1 MGLGLKTFGL
11 LLWTVA
17 LSVVGI
23 TLFTKG
29 FLLNRLE
36 VPIKSSCE
44 ESPIEGGGAGEEGGE
59 TQKKGCWTNRQ
70 FKKAIILIVDALR
83 YDFAT
88 FNASLT
94 PEDALPFQNKL
105 PVLHELLTA
114 RPENSALF
122 KFLADPPT
130 TTMQR
135 LKGLTT
141 GSLPTFI
148 DVSSNFASSEVMED
162 NVIQQLAQHDRKVVF
177 MGDDTWTGLYP
188 KQFHKV
194 YAFPSFNVKDLH
206 TVDNGVL
213 EHLVP
218 EMEKE
223 EGEWDVLIGHFLGVD
238 HVGHRFGPYHP
249 TMGEKLTQM
258 DGVIRSVVSKLTDD
272 TMLFVMGDH
281 GMTRTGDHGGDSSDE
296 VGAALFIY
304 SPAKLLQGALQQQ
317 EGQAVSQIDFVPT
330 LSLLLGL
337 PIPFSNLGMVIP
349 ELFLT
354 FSTKNQTNNP
364 PGYTDW
370 AKNITG
376 VEALRINAYQIKKYL
391 DVYAR
396 LGEDLPKDVV
406 SKLQKQLAEVDNA
419 YQTAID
425 GETSIDDTFAALKR
439 AKEGYIKYISEV
451 KEMCRKVW
459 AKFDMV
465 SMVCGISVLCLACI
479 ASVCI
484 TMQSHDRRVVYNLE
498 KQLSGI
504 AVGVGLGF
512 ILGIVSEICTNGTL
526 TTSSLAPFML
536 PCLGSFIG
544 YTTSAWSNKS
554 SKQTYKVLELWR
566 TLKKQPVDWMVATML
581 VGWNACGLG
590 ANSFLINEDAITAF
604 LLQSLVWSLLLAAN
618 FNRQS
623 APSKE
628 QTQKR
633 ARAEKSFDIGRYIT
647 RPSLLLL
654 FVVVVF
660 SICVRLSMFF
670 RACREEQWWCETPH
684 FLKSLSTVE
693 GGHKN
698 ARYFFAAACM
708 ALIPVSL
715 RLFMS
720 KNGNMDSVTPTVLN
734 VKYALPVAAVCTSL
748 YWAMQA
754 LPQRVLDN
762 LPAWEQVILPRVVY
776 VIIFSSFV
784 SIVWKPL
791 CLLLQIDRNY
801 YGPDRTFQNG
811 GRDRQ
816 LSKLY
821 NQVKSRGT
829 LPPKNGSGT
838 SAKDEWDADTKRIP
852 AVYGLATVYSA
863 ASLVMTVTCSQ
874 LVALLL
880 GDGLAPAVLLLL
892 VQMGLYLE
900 FHAAVKRTQARK
912 EGLSQEGSTTV
923 LSQVPWPVV
932 VGWGLMTSQYF
943 FYTGHQA
950 AIPTIRFESAFTGF
964 YGDFDNNLIPAMLI
978 GLNTFASQVLFTMSL
993 PLLLV
998 WPFCRGKWMDKKL
1011 AAGHPGNQE
1020 VLDELQKGEFVL
1032 HEHPVEYRL
1041 NSLRLYSMFLIFNI
1055 IKLGGTMVSA
1065 GHLRNHLM
1073 VWNIFAPRYVFEGVS
1088 FLVVCIAMLL
1098 SYLLLLRVDHTLAGW
1113 VGKLRDYCK
1122 TQ

>member
-44 ESPIEGGGAGEEGGE
+44 ESPIEGGGAGKEDGE
-59 TQKKGCWTNRQ
+59 AQKKGCWTNRH

-83 YDFAT
+83 YDFT
-88 FNASLT
+88 TYNASLG

-105 PVLHELLTA
+105 PVLHELLTT
-114 RPENSALF
+114 RPQSSALF

-162 NVIQQLAQHDRKVVF
+162 NVVQQLAGLDRKVVF

-194 YAFPSFNVKDLH
+194 FPFPSFNVKDLH
-206 TVDNGVL
+206 TVDNGVI

-218 EMEKE
+218 EMEEE

-272 TMLFVMGDH
+272 TVLFVMGDH
-281 GMTRTGDHGGDSSDE
+281 GMTRTGDHGGDSTDE

-304 SPAKLLQGALQQQ
+304 SPAKLLQGELQQQ

-330 LSLLLGL
+330 VSLLLGL

-349 ELFLT
+349 ELFLA
-354 FSTKNQTNNP
+354 FSTNKLTNNP
-364 PGYTDW
+364 AGHTDW
-370 AKNITG
+370 ARNITG
-376 VEALRINAYQIKKYL
+376 VEALRINAFQIKKYL
-391 DVYAR
+391 DEYAR

-406 SKLQKQLAEVDNA
+406 NKLQKQLEEVDNVYRTVMNGKVSTNNA
-419 YQTAID
+419 
-425 GETSIDDTFAALKR
+425 FAALKR

-504 AVGVGLGF
+504 AVGIGLGF
-512 ILGIVSEICTNGTL
+512 ILGIVSEICTNGTI

-544 YTTSAWSNKS
+544 YTTSAWSSKS
-554 SKQTYKVLELWR
+554 SKQTYKLPELWR
-566 TLKKQPVDWMVATML
+566 TLKKQPVDWIVATML
-581 VGWNACGLG
+581 VVWNACGLG

-623 APSKE
+623 VPSKE

-660 SICVRLSMFF
+660 SFCVRLSMFF

-684 FLKSLSTVE
+684 FLKSLSTVK

-708 ALIPVSL
+708 ALIP
-715 RLFMS
+715 
-720 KNGNMDSVTPTVLN
+720 
-734 VKYALPVAAVCTSL
+734 YALPVAAVCTSL

-791 CLLLQIDRNY
+791 CLLLQIDRSY
-801 YGPDRTFQNG
+801 YGPDRTLQNG

-821 NQVKSRGT
+821 NQVKGRGGT
-829 LPPKNGSGT
+829 LPPKNGNP
-838 SAKDEWDADTKRIP
+838 AKEDWDVDNKRIP

-863 ASLVMTVTCSQ
+863 ASLVVTVTCSQ

-892 VQMGLYLE
+892 TQMGLFLE
-900 FHAAVKRTQARK
+900 FHAA
-912 EGLSQEGSTTV
+912 GLPLQSLQY
-923 LSQVPWPVV
+923 LSNHLDVPWPVV
-932 VGWGLMTSQYF
+932 VGWGLMTSQFF

-964 YGDFDNNLIPAMLI
+964 YGDFDNNLVPAVLI
-978 GLNTFASQVLFTMSL
+978 GLNTFASQVLFTASL

-998 WPFCRGKWMDKKL
+998 WPFCRGKWMDRKL
-1011 AAGHPGNQE
+1011 AAGHHGNQE

-1041 NSLRLYSMFLIFNI
+1041 NSLRLYSMFFIFNI
-1055 IKLGGTMVSA
+1055 IKLGGTMVTA
-1065 GHLRNHLM
+1065 GYLRNHLM

-1088 FLVVCIAMLL
+1088 FLVVCITMLL
-1098 SYLLLLRVDHTLAGW
+1098 SYLLLMRVDDTLAGW

>member
-36 VPIKSSCE
+36 VPVKSSCE
-44 ESPIEGGGAGEEGGE
+44 ESPIEGGGAGEEEGE
-59 TQKKGCWTNRQ
+59 TQKKGCWANRH

-88 FNASLT
+88 YNTSLA
-94 PEDALPFQNKL
+94 PGVALPFQNKL
-105 PVLHELLTA
+105 PVLHELLTS
-114 RPENSALF
+114 RPESAALF

-148 DVSSNFASSEVMED
+148 DVSSNFASSEVTED
-162 NVIQQLAQHDRKVVF
+162 NVIHQLAGGDRKVIF

-188 KQFHKV
+188 KHFHKV
-194 YAFPSFNVKDLH
+194 YPFPSFNVKDLH
-206 TVDNGVL
+206 TVDNGVM

-249 TMGEKLTQM
+249 AMGEKLTQM
-258 DGVIRSVVSKLTDD
+258 DGVIRSVVSKLTED
-272 TMLFVMGDH
+272 TVLFVMGDH
-281 GMTRTGDHGGDSSDE
+281 GMTRTGDHGGDSTDE
-296 VGAALFIY
+296 VGAALFMY
-304 SPAKLLQGALQQQ
+304 SPAKLLQGALHQQ
-317 EGQAVSQIDFVPT
+317 EDQAVSQIDFVPT

-349 ELFLT
+349 QLFLA
-354 FSTKNQTNNP
+354 FSTTKNQTN
-364 PGYTDW
+364 TDW
-370 AKNITG
+370 AQNITG
-376 VEALRINAYQIKKYL
+376 VEALRINAFQIKKYL
-391 DVYAR
+391 EVYAR

-406 SKLQKQLAEVDNA
+406 SKLQKQLTEIDNA
-419 YQTAID
+419 YQTAIN
-425 GETSIDDTFAALKR
+425 GEASIDDALAALKR

-451 KEMCRKVW
+451 KEMCRK
-459 AKFDMV
+459 
-465 SMVCGISVLCLACI
+465 
-479 ASVCI
+479 
-484 TMQSHDRRVVYNLE
+484 SHDRRVVYTGNLE
-498 KQLSGI
+498 AQLSGI

-512 ILGIVSEICTNGTL
+512 IFGIVSEICLTGTI

-544 YTTSAWSNKS
+544 YMSPAWSNKS
-554 SKQTYKVLELWR
+554 SKQTSKVLELWR
-566 TLKKQPVDWMVATML
+566 TLRKQPIDWIVATSL

-590 ANSFLINEDAITAF
+590 ANSFLINEDTITAF
-604 LLQSLVWSLLLAAN
+604 LLQSLVWSLLVAAN

-623 APSKE
+623 VPSKE

-633 ARAEKSFDIGRYIT
+633 ARVEKSFDIGRYIT

-660 SICVRLSMFF
+660 SVCVRLSMFF

-684 FLKSLSTVE
+684 FLKSLSTIE

-720 KNGNMDSVTPTVLN
+720 KSGNMDSVTPTVLN

-784 SIVWKPL
+784 SLVWKPL

-801 YGPDRTFQNG
+801 YGPDRTLQNG
-811 GRDRQ
+811 GRDSRH

-821 NQVKSRGT
+821 NQVKGRGTT
-829 LPPKNGSGT
+829 LPPRNGNP
-838 SAKDEWDADTKRIP
+838 AKEEWDGGDATKRIP

-863 ASLVMTVTCSQ
+863 ASLVTTVTCSQ
-874 LVALLL
+874 LLALLL

-912 EGLSQEGSTTV
+912 EGLSQPGSTTV

-964 YGDFDNNLIPAMLI
+964 YGDFDNNLVPAVLI
-978 GLNTFASQVLFTMSL
+978 GLNTFASQVLFTVSL

-1011 AAGHPGNQE
+1011 AASHHGNQE

-1041 NSLRLYSMFLIFNI
+1041 NSLRLYSMYLLFNL
-1055 IKLGGTMVSA
+1055 IKLGGTMVTA
-1065 GHLRNHLM
+1065 GYLRNHLM

-1088 FLVVCIAMLL
+1088 FMVVCITMLL
-1098 SYLLLLRVDHTLAGW
+1098 SYLLLLRVDDSLAAW